1 MKDCFALKYGKC
13 VALNCTICEGCSFYK
28 TKEQLKDELQ
38 NSKKRLKQ
46 LGKEE
51 QMYIRDKYYGGK

>member
-1 MKDCFALKYGKC
+1 M
-13 VALNCTICEGCSFYK
+13 ALNYTACEGCSFYK

-38 NSKKRLKQ
+38 KAKKHLKQ

-51 QMYIRDKYYGGK
+51 QVYIRDKYYRDK